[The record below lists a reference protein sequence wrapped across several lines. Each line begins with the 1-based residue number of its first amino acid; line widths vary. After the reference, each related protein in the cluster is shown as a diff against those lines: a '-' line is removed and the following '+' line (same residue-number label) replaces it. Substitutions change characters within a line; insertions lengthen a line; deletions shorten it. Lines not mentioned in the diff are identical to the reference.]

1 MVEYNYVEWREQMGI
16 IALEVE
22 NQVFIKYETGEPIN
36 DNLMKKYKICMKLV
50 DYLDYDNHD
59 VQAFQKKGMFKIVR
73 QEPLINV
80 PYKYMDQFKKEY
92 CEFYDI
98 KYIQEKPLKCFY
110 WLTLTGKDR
119 IPDTQDNIDKMYEFG
134 KTLFNNNKYKRFYK
148 VIWNIETGKY
158 KENPNL
164 HLHALIIFEKSNKN
178 FHTTKMKGRSD
189 VKSIWN
195 KYFKSYG
202 LDLGKD
208 SYQIFRGKNIDE
220 IYKDKKEYLT
230 NKDKSILHQNYRD
243 LEILE
248 HVEHV

>member
-1 MVEYNYVEWREQMGI
+1 MVEYNWKLFKEHM
-16 IALEVE
+16 E
-22 NQVFIKYETGEPIN
+22 NCANQFEHQVFKKYECGEPM
-36 DNLMKKYKICMKLV
+36 DDTFCRQYKICMKEV
-50 DYLDYDNHD
+50 SFEVGDIN
-59 VQAFQKKGMFKIVR
+59 KKSGLKKLISD
-73 QEPLINV
+73 EPLICV
-80 PYKYMDQFKKEY
+80 PLKYISKFKKEY

-119 IPDTQDNIDKMYEFG
+119 IPDTPDNIDKMYEFG

-148 VIWNIETGKY
+148 VIWNIETGKH
-158 KENPNL
+158 KDNPNL

-220 IYKDKKEYLT
+220 IYKDKKEYLS